1 MTQNNAFASQINRS
15 QLGLQ
20 KLGKIPLSVM
30 QRNVSE
36 LCSSEWGTRELR
48 WALQP
53 ITGMQAPEHEFMC
66 MFSNNIVSENVI
78 IVFKR
83 GDKTKKVLFEISAA
97 VDNFGLVLCKN

>member
-1 MTQNNAFASQINRS
+1 MTQNNASQINLS
-15 QLGLQ
+15 QLGLRR
-20 KLGKIPLSVM
+20 LGKIPPLVM

-53 ITGMQAPEHEFMC
+53 ITGIEAPEHEFRC
-66 MFSNNIVSENVI
+66 MFGNDIVSENVI
-78 IVFKR
+78 TVFKR

-97 VDNFGLVLCKN
+97 VDNFGLVMCKN